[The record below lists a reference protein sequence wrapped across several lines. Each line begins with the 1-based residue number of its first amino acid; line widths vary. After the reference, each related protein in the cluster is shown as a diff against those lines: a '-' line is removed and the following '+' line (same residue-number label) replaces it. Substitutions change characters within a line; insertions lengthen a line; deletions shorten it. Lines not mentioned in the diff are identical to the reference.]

1 MRDDITVLY
10 TMSAA
15 RISTTCFGN
24 VLFEWEHLIY
34 KGLVCL
40 RVCTR
45 QQISSL
51 MQSNVSNGPTSLR
64 KGQACI
70 YCRRR
75 KMRCDGARPIC
86 GQCRRGQRPDDC
98 EYTDRQGQSRMEAL
112 ENSIARLKA
121 RIHELENPGAPMG
134 EAVVLRQPYSQTMGL
149 PSGDYSA
156 LADPSPGATNAVA
169 STSSAQPPKEIIL
182 ILLDKFFEHAAS
194 FGFFLSAD
202 NFRASTLLPHPMGD
216 PRRPLDSLLAT
227 VYLFGCLFSDNPA
240 WQARSPEYLA
250 QALQST
256 GLPGLA
262 GNHPQKVLHTI
273 QAEVLL
279 ANYFFSAGR
288 LLEGRYHVST
298 AMSLCVG
305 SGLNKIRSP
314 DLMMTIDNHNDLFPK
329 ANGPVEVGERIM
341 AWWVTLSLDQ
351 GWAAAFEINSY
362 NDLIIAETE
371 TPWPLRVEDYLRGQ
385 LTPNAPRS
393 SLTVQSFLDG
403 ANRDNSPQSSPLELA
418 AKASLL
424 WKQAHLL
431 KEASTAANIGALLE
445 ATRDRI
451 EELLVLLNALQDR
464 DSSDFSLLL
473 ARGTAHAAFISLICL
488 RSSNAE
494 NLEKV
499 VYSSLAI
506 LEIIRKLEPR
516 NKYIN
521 PLFTMFWT
529 LANRSLI
536 SILHRIPNIS
546 DNKRNLI
553 VTAMQSGLLAMN
565 QFGANWSSLT
575 KYEVHKVH
583 EMLANI

>member
-1 MRDDITVLY
+1 
-10 TMSAA
+10 
-15 RISTTCFGN
+15 
-24 VLFEWEHLIY
+24 
-34 KGLVCL
+34 
-40 RVCTR
+40 
-45 QQISSL
+45 

-86 GQCRRGQRPDDC
+86 GQCRRGQRLEDC

-149 PSGDYSA
+149 PTSERNNF
-156 LADPSPGATNAVA
+156 DPVC
-169 STSSAQPPKEIIL
+169 SSIL
-182 ILLDKFFEHAAS
+182 RLDKFFEHAAS

-431 KEASTAANIGALLE
+431 KEASTGKDLPRTTLSAG
-445 ATRDRI
+445 
-451 EELLVLLNALQDR
+451 
-464 DSSDFSLLL
+464 S
-473 ARGTAHAAFISLICL
+473 SLI
-488 RSSNAE
+488 
-494 NLEKV
+494 
-499 VYSSLAI
+499 
-506 LEIIRKLEPR
+506 
-516 NKYIN
+516 
-521 PLFTMFWT
+521 
-529 LANRSLI
+529 
-536 SILHRIPNIS
+536 H
-546 DNKRNLI
+546 
-553 VTAMQSGLLAMN
+553 
-565 QFGANWSSLT
+565 
-575 KYEVHKVH
+575 
-583 EMLANI
+583 

>member
-1 MRDDITVLY
+1 
-10 TMSAA
+10 
-15 RISTTCFGN
+15 
-24 VLFEWEHLIY
+24 
-34 KGLVCL
+34 
-40 RVCTR
+40 
-45 QQISSL
+45 
-51 MQSNVSNGPTSLR
+51 
-64 KGQACI
+64 
-70 YCRRR
+70 
-75 KMRCDGARPIC
+75 
-86 GQCRRGQRPDDC
+86 
-98 EYTDRQGQSRMEAL
+98 MEAL

-121 RIHELENPGAPMG
+121 RIYELENPGGPMG
-134 EAVVLRQPYSQTMGL
+134 ETVVLRQPYSETMGL
-149 PSGDYSA
+149 PSGDHSA
-156 LADPSPGATNAVA
+156 LAGPSPGATNAVA
-169 STSSAQPPKEIIL
+169 STSPAQPPKEIIST
-182 ILLDKFFEHAAS
+182 LLDKFFEHAAS

-202 NFRASTLLPHPMGD
+202 NFRASTLLPYPMGD
-216 PRRPLDSLLAT
+216 PRRPLNSLLAT

-314 DLMMTIDNHNDLFPK
+314 DVMMTIDNHNDLFPK

-351 GWAAAFEINSY
+351 GWAAAFEVNSY

-371 TPWPLRVEDYLRGQ
+371 TPWPLRVENYLRGQ

-393 SLTVQSFLDG
+393 NLTVQSFLDG

-431 KEASTAANIGALLE
+431 KEASTGKDLHRTTSTANIGALLE

-451 EELLVLLNALQDR
+451 EELLVLLNTLHDR
-464 DSSDFSLLL
+464 DSSGFPLLL

-521 PLFTMFWT
+521 PLFTMLWT

-536 SILHRIPNIS
+536 SILQRIPKIP
-546 DNKRNLI
+546 DNKRNTI
-553 VTAMQSGLLAMN
+553 VTAMQSGLLAMD
-565 QFGANWSSLT
+565 QFE
-575 KYEVHKVH
+575 YEVHKVH